1 MIARIQGTLASRSD
15 SSVVVDVSGV
25 GYEVLVPAIVAKA
38 LEAAELNTPIAL
50 ETIYYLQIDG
60 NRASPILL
68 GFENT
73 IQKEFFEKLILVPRM
88 GPKSALGMFAR
99 PVSTLAVAIETANT
113 SLLKSLPG
121 VGPQKVRDIIAT
133 LQGKLAKFALMQDAD
148 LDKRA
153 ARALAGHAD
162 VPDEAIQ
169 LLTLLGHKRAEAERM
184 VHDALSSEPG
194 APDAES
200 LVRVIYR
207 RQQEK
212 K

>member
-1 MIARIQGTLASRSD
+1 MIARIQGTLAARGD
-15 SSVVVDVSGV
+15 TSVTVDVSGV

-38 LEAAELNTPIAL
+38 LEAASLDSPIAL

-60 NRASPILL
+60 NRASPVLL

-99 PVSTLAVAIETANT
+99 PVSTLAVAIETGNT

-153 ARALAGHAD
+153 ASVAQSDVAD
-162 VPDEAIQ
+162 DAIQ

-184 VHDALSSEPG
+184 VHDAITSEPN

-207 RQQEK
+207 KQQEK